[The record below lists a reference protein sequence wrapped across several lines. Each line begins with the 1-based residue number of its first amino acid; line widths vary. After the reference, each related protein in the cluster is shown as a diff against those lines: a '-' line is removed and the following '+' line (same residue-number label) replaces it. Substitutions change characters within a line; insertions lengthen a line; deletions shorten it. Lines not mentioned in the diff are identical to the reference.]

1 VSFTLPRNSLLNI
14 GYSSG
19 NDSYSDPSNN
29 NRYLFVYY
37 GITFP

>member
-1 VSFTLPRNSLLNI
+1 VSITLPRSSLLNI
-14 GYSSG
+14 GYSIG